1 MSVTK
6 RGDPNTVLELPGY
19 PFVPF
24 DRRVKALH
32 SGVKNTIDITGKGQV
47 QKQRFK
53 EPGAW
58 KVEVGIRPCPV
69 GEVLWNF

>member
-24 DRRVKALH
+24 DRGVRALH
-32 SGVKNTIDITGKGQV
+32 SGVKNTIDMTGKGQV
-47 QKQRFK
+47 QKQRF
-53 EPGAW
+53 
-58 KVEVGIRPCPV
+58 
-69 GEVLWNF
+69 